1 MKYFLLTYE
10 YVDGMLE
17 KRGPYRPAHLDYL
30 KTLLD
35 AKTLIVSGPLVN
47 PVDGA
52 MLVFQAEDAAAVET
66 IAKNDPFMAANLIKA
81 WRVREWEVAMGKEN
95 LKDFSG
101 AAP

>member
-1 MKYFLLTYE
+1 MKYFILFYD

-35 AKTLIVSGPLVN
+35 AKKLIVSGPLVD

-52 MLVFQAEDAAAVET
+52 ALVFQVGSAAEMES
-66 IAKNDPFMAANLIKA
+66 IAQNDPFMAAGLIKA
-81 WRVREWEVAMGKEN
+81 WRAREWDVAMGKEN
-95 LKDFSG
+95 LKDFS
-101 AAP
+101 A